1 VRGRLNTWLL
11 VLLGVCALSLW
22 FGKDLL
28 RQDTDGSKGSQ
39 SATTGSPGYGLPLDE
54 TPVHLVVLNGTGHP
68 GLAREFSLLLG
79 RVGCVIESVGNASR
93 GDFARSL
100 LVNRRLSDER
110 ASELARLMG
119 GIRTIR
125 EWDDRRSE
133 DAVLVLG
140 ADHEA
145 LKATLADLRTVVG
158 KVGP

>member
-1 VRGRLNTWLL
+1 MRGRLNTWLL
-11 VLLGVCALSLW
+11 VLVGVCAVSLW
-22 FGKDLL
+22 FGKDLV
-28 RQDTDGSKGSQ
+28 RQDADGSMKPQ
-39 SATTGSPGYGLPLDE
+39 PAQTGSAGYSLSQDE
-54 TPVHLVVLNGTGHP
+54 TPVHLVVLNGTGKP

-79 RVGCVIESVGNASR
+79 RVGCVIESVGNVSR
-93 GDFARSL
+93 GDFSRSL
-100 LVNRRLSDER
+100 LVNRRLPDER
-110 ASELARLMG
+110 ASELAGLLG

-140 ADHEA
+140 ADHED